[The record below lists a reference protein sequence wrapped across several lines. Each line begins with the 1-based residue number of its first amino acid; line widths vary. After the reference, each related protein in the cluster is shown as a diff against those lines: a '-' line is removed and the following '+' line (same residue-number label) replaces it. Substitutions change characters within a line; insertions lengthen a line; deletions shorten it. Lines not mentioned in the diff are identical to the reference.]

1 MAFLIVMKQRGTNKM
16 AKNGRRPVASNV
28 RSMEG
33 QVNTRCVDTSNGS
46 SVRNHGTVLGK
57 LGL

>member
-1 MAFLIVMKQRGTNKM
+1 M
-16 AKNGRRPVASNV
+16 AKNGRRPIASNV

-33 QVNTRCVDTSNGS
+33 QVNTITVDTSNGS
-46 SVRNHGTVLGK
+46 SMRNHGTLLGK

>member
-1 MAFLIVMKQRGTNKM
+1 M
-16 AKNGRRPVASNV
+16 AKNGRRLIASNV

-33 QVNTRCVDTSNGS
+33 QVNTRTVDTSNS
-46 SVRNHGTVLGK
+46 SSMRNHGTLLGK

>member
-1 MAFLIVMKQRGTNKM
+1 M
-16 AKNGRRPVASNV
+16 AKNGRRHIASNV

-33 QVNTRCVDTSNGS
+33 QVNTRCVDTPNGS
-46 SVRNHGTVLGK
+46 SVRNHGTVPGK